1 MAFETNRRDFL
12 RGALAASALITAS
25 RAQVLALNPKR
36 QIAPVKVSRN
46 RVIREV
52 VGLRPYRDAGF
63 VVDGQ
68 RIGNKFLI
76 HNYGHGG
83 GGMTLSWGTAALAI
97 DLARGSVPASASGTR
112 RNSRQNAGASR
123 FAVLGSGVSGL
134 STARL
139 LQRHFNGGVTIYAKD
154 LPPNTTSNISGAHWS
169 PTTVF
174 DPESVSAKFNEQFRQ
189 ACRISNRSFQ
199 LLVGAEYGVRWI
211 DTFILYRNEP
221 GVTDELP
228 GGNYLY
234 PGIEIHRDPD
244 HYFGFPYV
252 KQFST
257 MLIEPSIYL
266 AALLRDF
273 YIAGG
278 RVVVREFRSR
288 EEIMRLPEP
297 VVFNCTG
304 LGTRALFDD
313 QELRPVRGQLEVL
326 LPQPEVDY
334 CYLGRGYMFPRRDG
348 IILGGTFDHD
358 DWSLEPR
365 ADQATEILNAHTE
378 IIKGLKG

>member
-12 RGALAASALITAS
+12 RGALAASALIAAS
-25 RAQVLALNPKR
+25 RARVLALNPER
-36 QIAPVKVSRN
+36 QIARVKVSRD

-52 VGLRPYRDAGF
+52 VGLRPYRDEGF
-63 VVDGQ
+63 VVDAQ
-68 RIGNKFLI
+68 RLGRKLLI

-97 DLARGSVPASASGTR
+97 ELARGSAPASASETR
-112 RNSRQNAGASR
+112 SSRQIAGASR

-139 LQRHFNGGVTIYAKD
+139 LQRNFNGGVTIYAKD

-174 DPESVSAKFNEQFRQ
+174 DPENVSARFKEQFRQ

-199 LLVGAEYGVRWI
+199 LLVGPEYGVRWI
-211 DTFILYRNEP
+211 DTFMLYHNEP
-221 GVTDELP
+221 GDTEELP

-244 HYFGFPYV
+244 HYFGLPYV

-273 YIAGG
+273 YIGGG
-278 RVVVREFRSR
+278 RVVVREFRTR

-304 LGTRALFDD
+304 LGARALFDD
-313 QELRPVRGQLEVL
+313 QKLGPVRGQLEVL

-365 ADQATEILNAHTE
+365 ADQASGILEAHTD
-378 IIKGLKG
+378 IMKGLKR

>member
-12 RGALAASALITAS
+12 RGALTASALIAAS
-25 RAQVLALNPKR
+25 RAQVLALDPKR
-36 QIAPVKVSRN
+36 QLAPVKVSRD

-52 VGLRPYRDAGF
+52 VGLRPYRDEGF

-97 DLARGSVPASASGTR
+97 DLARGSVPASVSGT

-211 DTFILYRNEP
+211 DTFILYGNEP
-221 GVTDELP
+221 GGADELP
-228 GGNYLY
+228 GGNDLY

-244 HYFGFPYV
+244 HYFGYPYV

-297 VVFNCTG
+297 VIFNCTG
-304 LGTRALFDD
+304 LGARALFDD
-313 QELRPVRGQLEVL
+313 QKLGPVRGQLEVL

-334 CYLGRGYMFPRRDG
+334 CYLGRGYMFPRHDG

-365 ADQATEILNAHTE
+365 ADQATGILQAHTE
-378 IIKGLKG
+378 IMKGLKG

>member
-12 RGALAASALITAS
+12 RGALAASALIAAS
-25 RAQVLALNPKR
+25 RARVLALSPER
-36 QIAPVKVSRN
+36 RIAPVKVSRD

-52 VGLRPYRDAGF
+52 VGLRPYRDEGF
-63 VVDGQ
+63 VVEAQ
-68 RIGNKFLI
+68 RIGNKLLI

-83 GGMTLSWGTAALAI
+83 GGMTLSWGTASLAVE
-97 DLARGSVPASASGTR
+97 LARGSLPPSAIR
-112 RNSRQNAGASR
+112 RSSRQSTAPNR

-139 LQRHFNGGVTIYAKD
+139 LQRYFNGGVTIYAKD

-199 LLVGAEYGVRWI
+199 LLVGPEYGVSWM

-221 GVTDELP
+221 GPGDELP
-228 GGNYLY
+228 GGNDLY

-252 KQFST
+252 KQFTT

-273 YIAGG
+273 YIARG
-278 RVVVREFRSR
+278 RVVVKEFRSR
-288 EEIMRLPEP
+288 EEVMRLPEP

-304 LGTRALFDD
+304 LGARALFDD
-313 QELRPVRGQLEVL
+313 QKLSPVRGQLEVL

-334 CYLGRGYMFPRRDG
+334 CYLSRGYMFPRHDG

-358 DWSLEPR
+358 DWSLAPR
-365 ADQATEILNAHTE
+365 ADQATGILETHAEIM
-378 IIKGLKG
+378 KGLKVR